1 MLLASYTPKAYFR
14 WGQAGVLFAL
24 SNVASCRFQVVNGG
38 THLQILT
45 ECIEWLPMQFE
56 GGEMNLDPWFSISL
70 CLDCRR
76 MLLGFAWWRG
86 ARQANPRLR
95 LRFQVGFWSS
105 FFDSIPCQ
113 SNNLAR
119 GQEKRRLVRVVALL
133 MGRGKLG
140 NQQPPLAP
148 PQQSAPG
155 TWVIG
160 MPISKWNRSHRLS

>member
-1 MLLASYTPKAYFR
+1 MWKGRRSL
-14 WGQAGVLFAL
+14 
-24 SNVASCRFQVVNGG
+24 RFIQRGK
-38 THLQILT
+38 LQIQ
-45 ECIEWLPMQFE
+45 WLPMQFG

-76 MLLGFAWWRG
+76 MLLRFAWRRVE
-86 ARQANPRLR
+86 RQANPRLR

-105 FFDSIPCQ
+105 FFDSIPCH

-140 NQQPPLAP
+140 NQQPPLGP
-148 PQQSAPG
+148 PQQSAPR

-160 MPISKWNRSHRLS
+160 MPISKWNRSLRLSLQILVFLLCECFPCR